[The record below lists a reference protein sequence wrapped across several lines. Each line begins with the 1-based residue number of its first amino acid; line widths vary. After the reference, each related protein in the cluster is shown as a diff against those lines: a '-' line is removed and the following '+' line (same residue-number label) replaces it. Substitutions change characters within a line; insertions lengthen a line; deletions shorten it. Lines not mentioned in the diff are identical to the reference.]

1 MRPACWPRAALLTR
15 SHGLGAI
22 HYALT
27 APVIRRLDRH
37 ERPMPGVDLSPESKL
52 AFDAS
57 DPEQSAYVSSMVA
70 GAWIVPA
77 VACTVAI
84 GVIGFPVRS
93 LFGKGASD
101 VVADTS
107 MVGAFFCL
115 AGSAN
120 ALWHRL
126 WYVPQARRR
135 LRAEGPGG
143 KRFARSMRR
152 SVPRNGSLVFQALV
166 AIATV
171 LIAVG

>member
-1 MRPACWPRAALLTR
+1 VLAARRALTAT
-15 SHGLGAI
+15 HGIGAI
-22 HYALT
+22 HYAVT
-27 APVIRRLDRH
+27 APVIRQLDRH

-52 AFDAS
+52 AFDQS

-70 GAWIVPA
+70 VGWFVPA
-77 VACTVAI
+77 LACVLAMVL
-84 GVIGFPVRS
+84 GLPVGS
-93 LFGKGASD
+93 LLGKGAGD
-101 VVADTS
+101 LVATTF
-107 MVGAFFCL
+107 MVGTFFCL
-115 AGSAN
+115 AGSVN

-171 LIAVG
+171 LLVVG